1 MKGARVRKWDQWGQT
16 RLIGSTIGPESR
28 LGSIESDP
36 IDPIDPT
43 APLHPAKP
51 LASLALIL
59 ALFACNSTDSD
70 TVFSDSA
77 GIRLVV
83 NRSTDSGW
91 SDRPRWTV
99 AEDLVIGTD
108 SGAPELQ
115 FGRIG
120 DLAVSTR
127 GDIAAIDQLN
137 GVVRVFDSSGAYRV
151 TIARPGR
158 GPGELS
164 RSANGIYWSGT
175 DSLLVLD
182 PGERRQT
189 IFRLN
194 GAVDTVMPLPPSPTG
209 QGWSQVPAGDL
220 LMRGL
225 TISRGDGRFNFWDAL
240 LRVSGDGSVADTLF
254 EFDYAKTDLGGPGRI
269 KIQLLVNNPSWA
281 RLSDGRIAWTALD
294 RDYVQVHDSTGRIVA
309 RLTSAQ
315 WVTREI
321 TPADR
326 TAMVELL
333 RTKLRAIGGDASFAD
348 SPQVEAPPRFPAIT
362 AVRAGPRGTI
372 WVQLMGPVE
381 TIDPMAINAPDRAD
395 FLGGSSWH
403 VLDSTG
409 AFLGKLELPRRFR
422 PFRITDDAVYGAA
435 RDDDGVERIV
445 RLRLTTP
452 S

>member
-1 MKGARVRKWDQWGQT
+1 MKGARVPKGAKGCED
-16 RLIGSTIGPESR
+16 IFGPSAP
-28 LGSIESDP
+28 S
-36 IDPIDPT
+36 
-43 APLHPAKP
+43 APLLPAKL
-51 LASLALIL
+51 LASLGLVL

-70 TVFSDSA
+70 TVFTDSA
-77 GIRLVV
+77 GIRLVA
-83 NRSTDSGW
+83 NQSTDSGW
-91 SDRPRWTV
+91 RDTRRWTV
-99 AEDLVIGTD
+99 TEELVIGTD
-108 SGAPELQ
+108 SGGPELQ

-120 DLAVSTR
+120 DLAVSAH
-127 GDIAAIDQLN
+127 GDIAVIDQLN
-137 GVVRVFDSSGAYRV
+137 GVVRVFDSSGAHRV
-151 TIARPGR
+151 SIGRSGR

-164 RSANGIYWSGT
+164 RSANGIYWLGT

-189 IFRLN
+189 IFRLD
-194 GAVDTVMPLPPSPTG
+194 GAADTVMPLPQSPTG
-209 QGWSQVPAGDL
+209 QGWVRLGAGDL

-225 TISRGDGRFNFWDAL
+225 TISRVDGRFNFWDAL
-240 LRVSGDGSVADTLF
+240 LRVRGDGSVADTLF
-254 EFDYAKTDLGGPGRI
+254 EFDYTKTDLGGPGRL

-294 RDYVQVHDSTGRIVA
+294 RDFVQVHDSTGRVIG
-309 RLTSAQ
+309 RITSAQ
-315 WVTREI
+315 WVSREI

-348 SPQVEAPPRFPAIT
+348 SPQVEAPPLFPAIT

-409 AFLGKLELPRRFR
+409 AFLGKLELPPRFR
-422 PFRITDDAVYGAA
+422 PFRIMENAVYGAA
-435 RDDDGVERIV
+435 RDDDGVERV
-445 RLRLTTP
+445 MRLRL
-452 S
+452 SIGS

>member
-1 MKGARVRKWDQWGQT
+1 MYSVAVLAMGVGGCAG
-16 RLIGSTIGPESR
+16 E
-28 LGSIESDP
+28 
-36 IDPIDPT
+36 
-43 APLHPAKP
+43 AK
-51 LASLALIL
+51 
-59 ALFACNSTDSD
+59 
-70 TVFSDSA
+70 TVQ
-77 GIRLVV
+77 V
-83 NRSTDSGW
+83 TDSGGIRIVANQSMDSGW
-91 SDRPRWTV
+91 RNVPRWTV
-99 AEDLVIGTD
+99 TEDLVIGTD

-120 DLAVSTR
+120 DLAVSDR
-127 GDIAAIDQLN
+127 GDIAVIDQLN
-137 GVVRVFDSSGAYRV
+137 GVVRVFDSSGAPRV
-151 TIARPGR
+151 SIGRSGR

-164 RSANGIYWSGT
+164 RSANGIYWLGT

-189 IFRLN
+189 IFSLD
-194 GAVDTVMPLPPSPTG
+194 GAVDTVVPLPSSPTG
-209 QGWSQVPAGDL
+209 QGWSRLSTGDL

-225 TISRGDGRFNFWDAL
+225 TISRVEGRFNFWDAL
-240 LRVSGDGSVADTLF
+240 LKVRENGSAADTLF
-254 EFDYAKTDLGGPGRI
+254 EFDYAKTDLGGPGRL

-281 RLSDGRIAWTALD
+281 LLSDGRIAWTALD
-294 RDYVQVHDSTGRIVA
+294 RDFVQVHDSTGRLLA
-309 RLTSAQ
+309 RITSAQ

-321 TPADR
+321 TPSDR

-348 SPQVEAPPRFPAIT
+348 SPQVEAPASFPAIT

-409 AFLGKLELPRRFR
+409 AFVGRLELPRRFR
-422 PFRITDDAVYGAA
+422 PFRITNDAVYGAA
-435 RDDDGVERIV
+435 RNDDGVERII
-445 RLRLTTP
+445 RLRL
-452 S
+452 SIGS